1 MSENSKNKKKHNI
14 QFSIKFMDTKVDPA
28 EDFFRYSCGKWIENN
43 SIPKDKTIYSASNEL
58 TDQNMECLNDICK
71 QKKIKTELKELGLV
85 TTLYNSAMNEAIIE
99 KVKFK
104 PLLDLLESI
113 DKITSK
119 DQISNIISVLH
130 KNGIFVF
137 FTPFSSEDQND
148 STKYIFYIYQSGLSL
163 PNKEYYLSTDQKMLD
178 IKKEFKKHIIEIFNL
193 VGETEK
199 HSKENAEYV
208 LNVETN
214 IAQYSRSAMELR
226 DIEKNYNKMHVD
238 QFKKYNNL
246 NLPKYLEELGV
257 TQRNNIIIGQPE
269 FIEAIDSILN
279 TDILKIKTYMKWHI
293 LKSYAPYLHKDIE
306 NRNFDFFKHILLG
319 QESKEPRWKKS
330 INIINMCISD
340 ALGKLYV
347 EKYFTKESEQKM
359 AEMVTDIISS
369 FKERLQVIDWMSDQ
383 TRQKAIQK
391 LDKLVI
397 KIGHP
402 SIYRDYSE
410 IIIKE
415 DDLIG
420 NIRRSIQFEIKRQMV
435 RTGTTVDKDE
445 WQMPPHI
452 VNAYYSPTK
461 IEIVFPAGI
470 IQPPYFDKKMD
481 PAVNYGAIGS
491 IISHEITHGFDDQGR
506 NYDSNGNINNW
517 WTLEDLDHFN
527 KKTQRIE
534 HLYSQQEILP
544 GKFINGKLTLG
555 ENIADLGGVN
565 IAFNALQKKLI
576 RTPKLRKNIDGLT
589 PEQRFFISW
598 GQAWRV
604 LIRPEEAQRRLL
616 TDQHSPNR
624 YRCIIPVLT
633 HSNFNNIFKTK
644 QKKITENISIW

>member
-576 RTPKLRKNIDGLT
+576 RTPKLRKNIDGFT